1 MPSCAV
7 HTFADPDGYAAAI
20 RAGTFEVTVTGHGQF
35 TAKRIR
41 IDFHRL
47 WMQRFSESLPRVLHS
62 ADVSGRAIMMF
73 RTQP

>member
-1 MPSCAV
+1 MPSSAV
-7 HTFADPDGYAAAI
+7 HRFSDAGDYAAAI
-20 RAGTFEVTVTGHGQF
+20 RGGTIEVTVTGRGQF
-35 TAKRIR
+35 SAKRIR